1 MPTEERFI
9 KFTLNEAVE
18 ALRAISKRGKFTL
31 PTSSAKSAVET
42 ASPEG
47 ELAVELTFN
56 GSKEPVIISNAIVAA
71 ALISYYSR
79 FNIPI
84 PKQANKCLGVMGQ
97 SMMLRINSVGTNVSK
112 SKQSNGNLTKKRCGK
127 DTPSINES
135 EQTDAEEFLL

>member
-31 PTSSAKSAVET
+31 PTSSAKTAVET
-42 ASPEG
+42 VTTED

-56 GSKEPVIISNAIVAA
+56 GSNETVIIPNTVVAA
-71 ALISYYSR
+71 ALISYCGR

-97 SMMLRINSVGTNVSK
+97 SMMLRINSMGTNTSK
-112 SKQSNGNLTKKRCGK
+112 TKSPSNKITKKKCEK
-127 DTPSINES
+127 DTLDEEKNDE
-135 EQTDAEEFLL
+135 TDAEEFLL